1 MSDIGASQGFEG
13 RDGPDAVLFYD
24 RRDDP
29 RDDPRRRRRRRAGT
43 VASPRHGELG
53 TAARTGRDGV
63 RAALDSPF
71 RIDRI
76 ARMKLATL
84 KDGTRDGQLAVV
96 SADLSSAHF
105 ADGIAPTL
113 QRAMDDWNFVA
124 PQLDELYRT
133 LNHGRARHAFPF
145 DARRCMAPLPRA
157 FQWLDGSVY
166 ANHVELLRRARG
178 AQMPETYLSEPTIYQ
193 GGADDFL
200 GPCDDAIFG
209 SEDWGID
216 FEAEVAVL
224 VDDVPMG
231 ANAAQAAARIRLL
244 ALANDWSLRHLIP
257 RDLAKGFGFLQ
268 GKPATAFAPVAVT
281 PDELGD
287 AWRGAMVHL
296 PVLVHW
302 NGKKVGEA
310 DAGTDAV
317 FDFGQLLAHAAL
329 TRNLRAGTV
338 LGAGTVSNRDPA
350 RGWSCIAEA
359 RAREVLEHG
368 EARTEFMKFGD
379 RVRIEMLDPT
389 GASVFG
395 AIDQQVAQRA
405 R

>member
-1 MSDIGASQGFEG
+1 
-13 RDGPDAVLFYD
+13 
-24 RRDDP
+24 
-29 RDDPRRRRRRRAGT
+29 
-43 VASPRHGELG
+43 
-53 TAARTGRDGV
+53 
-63 RAALDSPF
+63 
-71 RIDRI
+71 
-76 ARMKLATL
+76 MKLATL

-96 SADLSSAHF
+96 SSDLSSAHF

-113 QRAMDDWNFVA
+113 QRALDDWSFVA
-124 PQLDELYRT
+124 PQLDDLCQT
-133 LNHGRARHAFPF
+133 LNQGKARHAFPF

-157 FQWLDGSVY
+157 FQWIDGSVY
-166 ANHVELLRRARG
+166 SNHMELLKKARG
-178 AQMPETYLSEPTIYQ
+178 EQVPPERLREPTMYQ
-193 GGADDFL
+193 GASDDFL
-200 GPCDDAIFG
+200 GPCDEARFG

-216 FEAEVAVL
+216 FEAEVAVV

-231 ANAAQAAARIRLL
+231 ANAAQAAGRIRLL
-244 ALANDWSLRHLIP
+244 MLANDWSLRNLIP
-257 RDLAKGFGFLQ
+257 RELAKGFGFLQ

-287 AWRGAMVHL
+287 DWRDAMLHR

-310 DAGTDAV
+310 DAGTDAA
-317 FDFGQLLAHAAL
+317 FDFARLVSHAAL

-359 RAREVLEHG
+359 RAREAIEQG
-368 EARTEFMKFGD
+368 AASTEFMKSGD
-379 RVRIEMLDPT
+379 RIRIEMLDRAGT
-389 GASVFG
+389 SIFG
-395 AIDQQVAQRA
+395 AIDQQVAVRS